1 MDDPPAMHVS
11 LRRRTLL
18 QAAAT
23 AALLP
28 LSMPVRP
35 QAPPRVV
42 IVATSHG
49 DAPGGR
55 QTGAWLPEVT
65 GPYWIFRDAG
75 CAVDIGTIRGEAP
88 PIDPRSGSERAL
100 PGLLRNDE
108 AALQAFHEAVCLDC
122 VDGRRYD
129 AVFLA
134 GGRGALWDFPTS
146 GSLRALLEHAA
157 LARKPIGA
165 VSHGPAGLLGAQ
177 VEGRPLAAGRRIACF
192 TDEEEARANWID
204 HLPFSLERRLQAE
217 GATVQPGGANQAHV
231 VRDGRIVTGQN
242 PASATASARRLL
254 ETLKGG

>member
-1 MDDPPAMHVS
+1 MHVS

-28 LSMPVRP
+28 ASMRVRA
-35 QAPPRVV
+35 QARRRVV

-49 DAPGGR
+49 DASGGR
-55 QTGAWLPEVT
+55 QTGVWLPEVT

-108 AALQAFHEAVCLDC
+108 TALKAFHEAVCLDC

-157 LARKPIGA
+157 LAGKPVGA

-177 VEGRPLAAGRRIACF
+177 VEGRPLAAGRRVACF
-192 TDEEEARANWID
+192 TDDEEVRAHWID
-204 HLPFSLERRLQAE
+204 HLPFSLERRLKAE
-217 GATVQPGGANQAHV
+217 GATVQAGGANQAHV
-231 VRDGRIVTGQN
+231 VRDGRLVTGQN
-242 PASATASARRLL
+242 PASAATASRQLL
-254 ETLKGG
+254 ETIRAG

>member
-1 MDDPPAMHVS
+1 MHVALQRRS
-11 LRRRTLL
+11 LLR
-18 QAAAT
+18 AAAT

-28 LSMPVRP
+28 VSMLVRA
-35 QAPPRVV
+35 QARPRVV
-42 IVATSHG
+42 IVATSHA

-100 PGLLRNDE
+100 AGLLRNDE
-108 AALQAFHEAVCLDC
+108 AALKAFHEAVCLDC

-146 GSLRALLEHAA
+146 ASLRALLEHAA
-157 LARKPIGA
+157 LASKPIGA

-177 VEGRPLAAGRRIACF
+177 VEGNPVAAGRRIACF
-192 TDEEEARANWID
+192 TDGEEALAHWID
-204 HLPFSLERRLQAE
+204 HLPFSLERRLKAE
-217 GATVQPGGANQAHV
+217 GATVQPGLANQAHV

-242 PASATASARRLL
+242 PASANAAARQLL
-254 ETLKGG
+254 ETLAGR

>member
-1 MDDPPAMHVS
+1 M
-11 LRRRTLL
+11 
-18 QAAAT
+18 
-23 AALLP
+23 P
-28 LSMPVRP
+28 LRP
-35 QAPPRVV
+35 QARPRVV

-100 PGLLRNDE
+100 AGLLRNDE

-177 VEGRPLAAGRRIACF
+177 VEGRPLAAARRIACF
-192 TDEEEARANWID
+192 TDDEEARAHWID
-204 HLPFSLERRLQAE
+204 HLPFSLEQRLKAE

-242 PASATASARRLL
+242 PASAITAARRLL
-254 ETLKGG
+254 ETLKGA